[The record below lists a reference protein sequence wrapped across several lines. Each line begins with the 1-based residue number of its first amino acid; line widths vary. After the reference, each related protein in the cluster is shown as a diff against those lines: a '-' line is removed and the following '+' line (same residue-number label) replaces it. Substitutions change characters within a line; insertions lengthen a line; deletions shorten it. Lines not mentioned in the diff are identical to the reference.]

1 MIGLMSMVLSNAHAD
16 QSEWSEHTA
25 YTLPQGRWEIGLF
38 GPVRYGLKD
47 DLEIEIHPVWAFLS
61 PHVAIKKGLASR
73 GAWQIG
79 IRQSLAYPT
88 LLLNTLARGGIGG
101 ILPPDVNIPHIVS
114 SDTRFLLSNALT
126 DRFSI
131 TLRAQLNI
139 SSRFG
144 ESDFPHIPVPVVYPR
159 TASYQGLATLGGG
172 LFARYGLGDVEIRS
186 DTQIWY
192 MVGNDANWSAEQWLS
207 VRWFALEGFSV
218 DGGVVGTV
226 GVYPYGQNWHLIPT
240 LDMTWSVP

>member
-1 MIGLMSMVLSNAHAD
+1 
-16 QSEWSEHTA
+16 
-25 YTLPQGRWEIGLF
+25 
-38 GPVRYGLKD
+38 
-47 DLEIEIHPVWAFLS
+47 
-61 PHVAIKKGLASR
+61 
-73 GAWQIG
+73 G

-88 LLLNTLARGGIGG
+88 LLLNTLARVGIGG

-207 VRWFALEGFSV
+207 VRWFAHEGFSV
-218 DGGVVGTV
+218 DGGVVGRGSISVWSKLALDPYIGHDLV
-226 GVYPYGQNWHLIPT
+226 GSLECSVLIFGYDFREIQWQQITKLHLIPKK
-240 LDMTWSVP
+240 LCRCCE